1 MTTDRLDH
9 GLTSREPRRAVPVGT
24 GMLTRKRCRL
34 SAAWLR
40 KSVAGVGASGSLTI
54 SESARSGV
62 APVSELTATNWK
74 LEQGRSSSASAGRA
88 QDSAPVA
95 AFR

>member
-40 KSVAGVGASGSLTI
+40 KSVAGLGASGSLAI

-62 APVSELTATNWK
+62 APVSELTAANAR
-74 LEQGRSSSASAGRA
+74 GS
-88 QDSAPVA
+88 
-95 AFR
+95 